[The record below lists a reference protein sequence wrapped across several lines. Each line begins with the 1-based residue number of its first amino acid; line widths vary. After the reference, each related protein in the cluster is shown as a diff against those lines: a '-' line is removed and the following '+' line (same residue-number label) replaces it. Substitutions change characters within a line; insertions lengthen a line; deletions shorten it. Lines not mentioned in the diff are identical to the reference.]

1 MLTRQPPTAIA
12 RPLTGDPRLWVRDFT
27 LLSVALAALPVV
39 YFGAQVGFWIAL
51 TISALAVLSGALVGW
66 ALPSALEQV
75 RGRLSLLGTTGV
87 IASVGALVGAGLGA
101 AAYAVE
107 AAYAHPY
114 LIGGPNLAN
123 YMFSTAITVALMA
136 ATLWLPYTALRA
148 NRQGAWPIVALAAL
162 VTPIWWLAGILVAE
176 VVFPSM
182 PTVHIVPV

>member
-1 MLTRQPPTAIA
+1 MLPQRTSTAIA

-27 LLSVALAALPVV
+27 LLSVALAALPVL
-39 YFGAQVGFWIAL
+39 YFGANIGSWMAL
-51 TISALAVLSGALVGW
+51 IISACAVLSGALVGW

-75 RGRLSLLGTTGV
+75 RGRLSLISTTGV
-87 IASVGALVGAGLGA
+87 IASVGALVGAGLGYA
-101 AAYAVE
+101 AHGVE
-107 AAYAHPY
+107 AAYASPY
-114 LIGGPNLAN
+114 LIGGPDLAN

-162 VTPIWWLAGILVAE
+162 VTPIWWLTGILVAE

-182 PTVHIVPV
+182 PQIYLSPF